1 MKTCTTLRPGQPHV
15 QIMCI
20 RGILDTG
27 KFGRRKT
34 GYREIGCG
42 KKIKRSG
49 NRLREKKLN
58 IGKLSEKK
66 IKFSNFTTQNHFS
79 FY

>member
-49 NRLREKKLN
+49 NRLREKK
-58 IGKLSEKK
+58 IKHREVEREK
-66 IKFSNFTTQNHFS
+66 N
-79 FY
+79 